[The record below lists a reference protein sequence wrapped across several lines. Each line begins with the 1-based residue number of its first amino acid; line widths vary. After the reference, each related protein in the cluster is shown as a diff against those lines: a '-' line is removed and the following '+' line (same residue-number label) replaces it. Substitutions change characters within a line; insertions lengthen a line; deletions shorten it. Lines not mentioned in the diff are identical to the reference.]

1 MADKST
7 AEIII
12 EQLLLYDIDTLYC
25 LPGVQSDNFFNAL
38 FDYQDRLKPLH
49 VRHEQSAAYMA
60 LGAAMATGQPQ
71 AFCVVPGPGFLNACA
86 ALSTAYAVNA
96 PVFAL
101 VSQIGSGALGKGFG
115 HLHEIPDQLGIMKTL
130 TKHAARVTSPE
141 EAVTELRACFD
152 ALLSGRPRPVAIE
165 VPMDCWAKRSDVK
178 VPEEPIKPNNPHLDL
193 ASIERAADL
202 LAGAKNP
209 MIVVGGGAREASAD
223 LRRLAE
229 YLQAPVSAFRNGQ
242 GIMDARHYLSVTS
255 PLGNKLWKECDVVL
269 GIGTR
274 LQPQIQMWG
283 SDDKLKIIR
292 IEVDEKEMHRI
303 RVPDVAIL
311 ARAEKAVP
319 ALLNAMNF
327 HPPHPSREA
336 EMTEMKSLQLAEYE
350 KLTPQYD
357 YLNAIRTALPEDGI
371 FVDELTQV
379 GYVSRFAY
387 PVYEPRTFL
396 STGYQGTLGWGFAS
410 ALGAKSAMPDKVVL
424 SISGDGGF
432 MFTASELATA
442 IRHNIGV
449 IAVVF
454 NDNAFGNVRRI
465 QIEDYDGRTIA
476 SDLNSPDFVKLADAF
491 GVESCRAASPAAL
504 QQEIEKAIERG
515 GPTLIEVPMEDV
527 PSPWSYIMLP
537 KVRG

>member
-12 EQLLLYDIDTLYC
+12 EQLLMHGIDKLFC

-38 FDYQDRLKPLH
+38 YDYQDRLKPIH

-60 LGAAMATGQPQ
+60 LGAAIATGKPQ

-101 VSQIGSGALGKGFG
+101 VSQIGSRAIGKGFG
-115 HLHEIPDQLGIMKTL
+115 LLHEIPDQLGVMKTL
-130 TKHAARVTSPE
+130 TKYAAQVTSPE
-141 EAVTELRACFD
+141 EAVTESRACFE
-152 ALLSGRPRPVAIE
+152 ALLSGRPRPVGIE
-165 VPMDCWAKRSDVK
+165 VPMDCWAKRADVDM
-178 VPEEPIKPNNPHLDL
+178 PEEPVTAANPAPDI
-193 ASIERAADL
+193 AAIEQGAAL
-202 LAGAKNP
+202 LANAEKP
-209 MIVVGGGAREASAD
+209 LIIVGGGARDASAEV
-223 LRRLAE
+223 RQVAE
-229 YLQAPVSAFRNGQ
+229 YIQAPVSAFRNGQ
-242 GIMDARHYLSVTS
+242 GVMDSRHYLSVTS
-255 PLGNKLWKECDVVL
+255 PLGNELWKDCDVVL
-269 GIGTR
+269 AVGTR
-274 LQPQIQMWG
+274 LQSQLQVWG
-283 SDDKLKIIR
+283 VDDDMKIIR
-292 IEVDEKEMHRI
+292 IEVDQEEMNRI
-303 RVPDVAIL
+303 RQPDIAIL
-311 ARAEKAVP
+311 GDAKEAVP
-319 ALLNAMNF
+319 ALLKALQS
-327 HPPHPSREA
+327 HAPSASREA
-336 EMTEMKSLQLAEYE
+336 ELTALKSDILKKFE
-350 KLTPQYD
+350 KLSPQYD
-357 YLNAIRTALPEDGI
+357 YLRAIRSALPEDGI

-410 ALGAKSAMPDKVVL
+410 ALGAKAASPDKVVL

-442 IRHNIGV
+442 ARHNIGL

-465 QIEDYDGRTIA
+465 QIEDYEGRAIA
-476 SDLNSPDFVKLADAF
+476 SDLDSPDFVKLAEAF
-491 GVESCRAASPAAL
+491 GVTACRVDAPDDL
-504 QQEIEKAIERG
+504 QREIEHAISRG
-515 GPTLIEVPMEDV
+515 GPTVIEVPMEDV
-527 PSPWSYIMLP
+527 PSPWSYIALP